1 MRKERACIKCQPCA
15 GSLGLF
21 AAVAIIVA
29 VYTTWFVTQ
38 VHICGGSVICVQLL
52 GVFAKLPSPNQ
63 HGAND
68 TNASDQKTLLPV
80 LQFER
85 GSKQHQKRVCVNPPR
100 MKMEQTKETKR
111 STQSGWAKEKD
122 TPQETEK
129 QIREDVPKPCQED
142 LQGSVDLFLSASER
156 SRETFD
162 FQKRDPV
169 GSQ

>member
-29 VYTTWFVTQ
+29 VYTTWFVRQ
-38 VHICGGSVICVQLL
+38 GHICGGSVICVQFL

-63 HGAND
+63 HGATD

-85 GSKQHQKRVCVNPPR
+85 ESKQHQKRVCVGW
-100 MKMEQTKETKR
+100 KR
-111 STQSGWAKEKD
+111 SKQRKRKNQTIHAIRMGQRKRHPGCHRSTVSWEMLAKDNKG
-122 TPQETEK
+122 TKT
-129 QIREDVPKPCQED
+129 IRKP
-142 LQGSVDLFLSASER
+142 R
-156 SRETFD
+156 N
-162 FQKRDPV
+162 K
-169 GSQ
+169 